1 MGITQE
7 RMEDSLK
14 YLVETDEPCA
24 LAKSLLEGYKEQKK
38 TVFAIEFLKQGGTG
52 QEREAK
58 ANSSEMFTAWQEKY
72 KSAVY
77 KFETMRNKRITETL
91 VVECWRS
98 LNSNRRQA
106 GGNL

>member
-1 MGITQE
+1 MTITE
-7 RMEDSLK
+7 DRMLK
-14 YLVETDEPCA
+14 ALSYLAESDDPCA

-38 TVFAIEFLKQGGTG
+38 TVLALEFLKQGGTG

-58 ANSSEMFTAWQEKY
+58 ANSSETFMDWQDKHQ
-72 KSAVY
+72 SAVY
-77 KFETMRNKRITETL
+77 EYETKRNKRITETL

>member
-1 MGITQE
+1 MEITQE
-7 RMEDSLK
+7 RMEKSLK
-14 YLVETDEPCA
+14 YLIETDEPCA
-24 LAKSLLEGYKEQKK
+24 LSKSLLEGYKEQKK
-38 TVFAIEFLKQGGTG
+38 TVFALEFLKQGGTG

-58 ANSSEMFTAWQEKY
+58 ANSSEAFTDWQVKY
-72 KSAVY
+72 KESVY
-77 KFETMRNKRITETL
+77 EFETMRNKRITETL